1 MEDRTAT
8 RIETALRK
16 IANDEDNEAIR
27 DLILQESD
35 GLSRTVIAL
44 KNDAIWLDFL
54 SV

>member
-1 MEDRTAT
+1 MEDRTAA
-8 RIETALRK
+8 RIEMALRQ

-27 DLILQESD
+27 DLILTESS

-44 KNDAIWLDFL
+44 KNDAMWLDFL